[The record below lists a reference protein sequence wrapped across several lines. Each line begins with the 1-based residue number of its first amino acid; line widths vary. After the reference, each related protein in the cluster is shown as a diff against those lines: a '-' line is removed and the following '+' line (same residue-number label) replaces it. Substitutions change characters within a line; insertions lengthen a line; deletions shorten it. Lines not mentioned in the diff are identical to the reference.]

1 MILFFFG
8 FVSFSNGSVSFH
20 TGCAAAHRFTT
31 SSLINLLLIAA
42 GVHFLST
49 VFFYSVLVAWYR
61 LTINIGKLHTR
72 NISSL
77 SKLHSRQHYSR
88 HTLATLNTNPQKS
101 ISKNFINWFSLIVNF
116 HDNVVGGCDIWL
128 CFFSSPLSGFLATF
142 GDITM
147 INLSIYESI
156 RFDSILLDS
165 LRLSNWT

>member
-49 VFFYSVLVAWYR
+49 VFFNSVLVAWYR

-128 CFFSSPLSGFLATF
+128 CFFFFSSLWISCYIWWHNNDKFKHIWV
-142 GDITM
+142 D
-147 INLSIYESI
+147 SI
-156 RFDSILLDS
+156 RFDSFGFVAAL
-165 LRLSNWT
+165 